1 MDLLEAERAAAAFD
15 PAQLVTARELKGY
28 SQVELARAAGGI
40 SAASLS
46 QFEKAHARPS
56 AQTLARLAEALE
68 VPERFLA
75 RRPREAETPDAFF
88 RSLRSTAVSDRRR
101 ARGLTKLVYGLVRE
115 LEQYVTLPAL
125 GIPEIRSGTAD
136 AEDAA
141 QRVREEWGVP
151 AGPVRD
157 VVDLLETHGVVT
169 ARFRVQASK
178 VDAFSM
184 PFSDRPIVV
193 LGADKGH
200 RDRSRFDAAHE
211 LGHLVLHRRVQP
223 GETAWERE
231 AHRFAAAFLMPAD
244 DIAPL
249 LPTRPDWR
257 RLLELKATWHVS
269 LAALLMRAKTLGV
282 MSDTA
287 YLSGIKAMSAKG
299 WRKDEPGDL
308 GAPESPRLLSAA
320 IRTASESGTTL
331 QEIAARG
338 GLPLQQLNGIL
349 GPSIN
354 PRPAVR
360 L

>member
-1 MDLLEAERAAAAFD
+1 MDLVEAERAAAAFD

-46 QFEKAHARPS
+46 QFENAHARPS
-56 AQTLARLAEALE
+56 AQTVGRLAEALD

-75 RRPREAETPDAFF
+75 RRPQTTQAPEAFF

-101 ARGLTKLVYGLVRE
+101 ARGLTKLVHGLVRE
-115 LEQYVTLPAL
+115 LEQHVTLPPLAV
-125 GIPEIRSGTAD
+125 PEAASGSTAP
-136 AEDAA
+136 EQAA
-141 QRVREEWGVP
+141 QQVREQWNVP
-151 AGPVRD
+151 PGPVPN
-157 VVDLLETHGVVT
+157 VVALLESHGVVT

-184 PFSDRPIVV
+184 PFADRPIVV

-223 GETAWERE
+223 GDTVWERE
-231 AHRFAAAFLMPAD
+231 AHRFAAAFLMPAN

-249 LPTRPDWR
+249 LPTKPDWR

-308 GAPESPRLLSAA
+308 GPPESPRLLAAA
-320 IRTASESGTTL
+320 IRTAAENGTTL
-331 QEIAARG
+331 QEIAARR

-349 GPSIN
+349 GPSLN
-354 PRPAVR
+354 PRPTVR

>member
-1 MDLLEAERAAAAFD
+1 MQGPEAVRAAVAFD

-40 SAASLS
+40 NAASLS
-46 QFEKAHARPS
+46 QFEKGHARPS
-56 AQTLARLAEALE
+56 AQTLTRLAEALE
-68 VPERFLA
+68 VPARFLA
-75 RRPREAETPDAFF
+75 RPPWESGSPDAFF

-101 ARGLTKLVYGLVRE
+101 ARGLTKLVYALVRE
-115 LEQYVTLPAL
+115 LEQFVTFPQLSVPL
-125 GIPEIRSGTAD
+125 LETGHLD
-136 AEDAA
+136 AETAA
-141 QRVREEWGVP
+141 QQLREEWGVP
-151 AGPVRD
+151 PGPVAD
-157 VVDLLETHGVVT
+157 VVALLEKHGVVT

-184 PFSDRPIVV
+184 PFEDRPIVV

-211 LGHLVLHRRVQP
+211 LGHLVLHRGVQP
-223 GETAWERE
+223 GDTVWERE
-231 AHRFAAAFLMPAD
+231 AHRFAAEFLMPAD
-244 DIAPL
+244 EIAPQ

-257 RLLELKATWHVS
+257 RLLQLKATWHVS
-269 LAALLMRAKTLGV
+269 IAALMMRAKTLGV

-299 WRKDEPGDL
+299 WRKEEPGDL
-308 GAPESPRLLSAA
+308 GSLEAPRLLAA
-320 IRTASESGTTL
+320 ALRTASQNGTTL
-331 QEIAARG
+331 QEIAERR
-338 GLPLQQLNGIL
+338 GLPMKQLNGIL

-354 PRPAVR
+354 PRPEVR